1 MQKQGPRLLADRF
14 AARLME
20 LGPYTDVSVLE
31 PGADVPPHAIVVDG
45 RFTAIDPGSRA
56 KRNWVGL
63 GAGKSMVAV
72 SGSVKSADG
81 RLLAT
86 FAQKRLGV
94 MEGDSVGTLSGD
106 SGAIGADI
114 AKFVSVWAS
123 GKKLK

>member
-1 MQKQGPRLLADRF
+1 
-14 AARLME
+14 
-20 LGPYTDVSVLE
+20 
-31 PGADVPPHAIVVDG
+31 
-45 RFTAIDPGSRA
+45 
-56 KRNWVGL
+56 
-63 GAGKSMVAV
+63 MVAV

-106 SGAIGADI
+106 WGAIGADI